1 MLINLDL
8 VEVINVIIVTATS
21 ITYFLVRR
29 FVLLET
35 WVANEIL
42 GIFLIFLLFICKN
55 VDKQTG
61 QQQR

>member
-8 VEVINVIIVTATS
+8 VEVINIIIVTATS